1 MSPRNCVQVIQI
13 PPELLQKASDAS
25 NTLTVLSCEAKD
37 AAKLGCPLSRSA
49 EGVSVVAQEAAEA
62 INVLLGWIHL
72 ENQYVLPKD

>member
-25 NTLTVLSCEAKD
+25 NALTVLSCEAKD
-37 AAKLGCPLSRSA
+37 AAKLGCSLPRSA
-49 EGVSVVAQEAAEA
+49 EDVSAVTQEAAEA

-72 ENQYVLPKD
+72 ENQ